1 MEDLAMNVERLHA
14 IASALRGD
22 IEKTDLMA
30 IMQKLINGLQNQVS
44 QPAQPQFQQQVG
56 QALEDLR
63 ISLAKSEV
71 NLFSPAWLQVIEEL
85 GASRILGT
93 HLDEQIKEIFSR
105 NQITPS
111 VALQDLQLIHA
122 DLQSLVSSLD
132 QILSSFRQLKI
143 GEDELEKGES
153 EVGVLIPRGF
163 VKNQLGEFSDELKE
177 LNQIFGVFSELAIGS
192 RPGFKIKTIS
202 SSDLTVYIMTHT
214 AVAASIAIA
223 VERIISTYKNLLEIR
238 KLQGD
243 LAKQGLDKKEMK
255 GIEDHSNK
263 VMTKGIDA
271 LVLEL
276 IAESHRDID
285 SGRKNELSVELKYSL
300 TKLANRVDRGFNI
313 EIRMAEPE
321 RPESETEQEPTESS
335 EQAIKHFEK
344 IKAASKNLQ
353 FLKLVG
359 DPILSLSEEK
369 TAKGKKVE

>member
-1 MEDLAMNVERLHA
+1 MNVERLHA
-14 IASALRGD
+14 IASALRAD

-30 IMQKLINGLQNQVS
+30 NMQKLISGLQNQVS
-44 QPAQPQFQQQVG
+44 QPGQPQFQQQVG
-56 QALEDLR
+56 QALVDLQT
-63 ISLAKSEV
+63 SLTKSEV
-71 NLFSPAWLQVIEEL
+71 HLFSPAWRQVMEEL
-85 GASRILGT
+85 GASTILGT
-93 HLDEQIKEIFSR
+93 SLEEQVKEIFAR

-111 VALQDLQLIHA
+111 VALQDLQRIHSE
-122 DLQSLVSSLD
+122 LQSLVTSLD
-132 QILSSFRQLKI
+132 QLLSSFRQLHI

-177 LNQIFGVFSELAIGS
+177 LNQIFGVFSELTIGS
-192 RPGFKIKTIS
+192 RPGFQIKTIS
-202 SSDLTVYIMTHT
+202 SSDLTVYIMTPP
-214 AVAASIAIA
+214 AVAASIAVAVGWIIA
-223 VERIISTYKNLLEIR
+223 TYKNLLEIR

-243 LAKQGLDKKEMK
+243 LAKQGLDKKELK

-263 VMTKGIDA
+263 VMSKGIDL

-276 IAESHRDID
+276 LAEAHKGLD

-313 EIRMAEPE
+313 EVRMSAPE
-321 RPESETEQEPTESS
+321 SPESENEQEPAELS
-335 EQAIKHFEK
+335 EKAVEHFDK

-359 DPILSLSEEK
+359 EPILSLSEEK
-369 TAKGKKVE
+369 TAKNKKAE